1 MKGSG
6 IRDQGSGFRVRV
18 EVEGKVRARVRHE
31 AYSMSYRDMYAHH
44 TD

>member
-1 MKGSG
+1 MVQVEG

-31 AYSMSYRDMYAHH
+31 VCSMIGSGMRR
-44 TD
+44 TQ